1 MKADHQFLDR
11 FETEF
16 GPVGRALGMLIRPTI
31 IAPEGK
37 TFVWGDW
44 SAIEARTLP
53 WLADS
58 RSAEEKLDVFREVD
72 RNPEADDVYKLN
84 AADIYEKP
92 VDEVDKEERQVGKV
106 AELALGFGGSDG
118 ALIAMATNY
127 GIYLGDNMRQH
138 VIETWRAKN
147 SWARTFWGR
156 HTQNESYGLWGAF
169 NQAIEQPDTIMQVG
183 RVAYVYDR
191 SYLGGTVFCALP
203 DGRLLTYPSVKV
215 RELEFEDD
223 NGNKQKRTTLSYRRG
238 YGYAGLWYGKLA
250 ENITQAAAASLLRRL
265 LVRLEDQ
272 YAFWMPT
279 VMHTHDEALTM
290 VGDDAVEEAERV
302 LKREMEL
309 NEEWSQG
316 LPLAAEVS
324 SCWYYS
330 KAIA

>member
-1 MKADHQFLDR
+1 MAVEHAFLDR
-11 FETEF
+11 FEQQF
-16 GPVGRALGMLIRPTI
+16 GPVGRGLGMLIRPTI
-31 IAPEGK
+31 TAPDGR

-53 WLADS
+53 WLSGS
-58 RSAEEKLDVFREVD
+58 RGGDAKLDVFRAVD
-72 RNPEADDVYKLN
+72 ANPKANDVYKLN

-92 VDEVDKEERQVGKV
+92 AEEINKEERQVGKV

-127 GIYLGDNMRQH
+127 GIYLGENMRKH
-138 VIETWRAKN
+138 VIDTWRAKN
-147 SWARTFWGR
+147 GWARHFWGR
-156 HTQNESYGLWGAF
+156 HTPNESYGLWGAF
-169 NQAIEQPDTIMQVG
+169 NQAIEQPDTIMEVG

-215 RELEFEDD
+215 RELEYEDD
-223 NGNKQKRTTLSYRRG
+223 NGDKQKRTTLSYRRG

-265 LVRLEDQ
+265 LVRLEDR
-272 YAFWMPT
+272 YADFMPV
-279 VMHTHDEALTM
+279 VMHTHDEALTL
-290 VGDDAVEEAERV
+290 VEDAYVKAARAI
-302 LKREMEL
+302 LKDEMEY
-309 NEEWSQG
+309 NPEWSEG

-324 SCWYYS
+324 SNWYYT
-330 KAIA
+330 KAGD